1 MAQAIYR
8 EWFVHFR
15 FPGHEL
21 VKQVDTKFG
30 FVPDKWDIVSLE
42 DVCKD
47 ITDGSHYS
55 PPSISGD
62 GYPMASVKD
71 MTDWGIEINSCRTIS
86 EEDYLRLVKTNCKPF
101 VGDVLVAKDGSYL
114 KHIFAIHKELEFV
127 VLSSIAILRPNQRI
141 HSQILCNYLLSP
153 FVKSRMSG
161 YVSGV
166 AIPRIILKDFRKF
179 PILMPPIN
187 IQNEY
192 MDVTG
197 SIFNLIHV
205 LIEKNTNLKSTR
217 DLLLPRLINGEL
229 EVSEMEIEAG
239 EVPFRQDA

>member
-1 MAQAIYR
+1 
-8 EWFVHFR
+8 
-15 FPGHEL
+15 
-21 VKQVDTKFG
+21 
-30 FVPDKWDIVSLE
+30 
-42 DVCKD
+42 
-47 ITDGSHYS
+47 
-55 PPSISGD
+55 
-62 GYPMASVKD
+62 
-71 MTDWGIEINSCRTIS
+71 
-86 EEDYLRLVKTNCKPF
+86 
-101 VGDVLVAKDGSYL
+101 
-114 KHIFAIHKELEFV
+114 
-127 VLSSIAILRPNQRI
+127 
-141 HSQILCNYLLSP
+141 
-153 FVKSRMSG
+153 MSG

-239 EVPFRQDA
+239 EVNHATNL